1 MFDYTA
7 IGQAMKMTGRSFN
20 HLNES
25 EKEEYFKTMNIL
37 EPTNVA
43 DYYSYTSYMPMPMP
57 MQMPMPYPG
66 MAGAFNGQ
74 MRLDSRFDAMD
85 NKIAGVETTMTTKF
99 AETGIEIADIKA
111 NITDIVNSVKTLSK
125 KCLTNETSIQKFKN
139 SQYIINYSIWICLLI
154 TAVTNY
160 DVVKNKVSENLL
172 YSVLILMQIYVITLL
187 SFK

>member
-7 IGQAMKMTGRSFN
+7 IGQAMNMTGRSFN

-37 EPTNVA
+37 QPTNVV
-43 DYYSYTSYMPMPMP
+43 DHYSYTSYMP
-57 MQMPMPYPG
+57 MPMPYPG

-74 MRLDSRFDAMD
+74 MD
-85 NKIAGVETTMTTKF
+85 NRIAGVETTMTTKF

-125 KCLTNETSIQKFKN
+125 KCLTNESSIQKFKN
-139 SQYIINYSIWICLLI
+139 SQYIVNYSIWICLLI

-172 YSVLILMQIYVITLL
+172 YSVLILMQMYVIALL

>member
-1 MFDYTA
+1 
-7 IGQAMKMTGRSFN
+7 
-20 HLNES
+20 S

-37 EPTNVA
+37 QPTNVV
-43 DYYSYTSYMPMPMP
+43 DHYSYTSYMP
-57 MQMPMPYPG
+57 MPMPYPG

-74 MRLDSRFDAMD
+74 MD
-85 NKIAGVETTMTTKF
+85 NRIAGVETTMTTKF

-125 KCLTNETSIQKFKN
+125 KCLTNESSIQKFKN
-139 SQYIINYSIWICLLI
+139 SQYIVNYSIWICLLI

>member
-1 MFDYTA
+1 MMFNTMFDYTA

-37 EPTNVA
+37 QPTNVV
-43 DYYSYTSYMPMPMP
+43 DHYSYTSYMP
-57 MQMPMPYPG
+57 MPMPYPG

-74 MRLDSRFDAMD
+74 MD
-85 NKIAGVETTMTTKF
+85 NRIAGVETTMTTKF

-125 KCLTNETSIQKFKN
+125 KCLTNESSIQKFKN
-139 SQYIINYSIWICLLI
+139 SQYIVNYSIWICLLI

>member
-1 MFDYTA
+1 MFNTMFDYTA

-57 MQMPMPYPG
+57 MPYPG

-99 AETGIEIADIKA
+99 ADTGIEIADIKA
-111 NITDIVNSVKTLSK
+111 NITDIVNSV
-125 KCLTNETSIQKFKN
+125 
-139 SQYIINYSIWICLLI
+139 
-154 TAVTNY
+154 
-160 DVVKNKVSENLL
+160 
-172 YSVLILMQIYVITLL
+172 
-187 SFK
+187 

>member
-1 MFDYTA
+1 MMFNTMFDYTA

-20 HLNES
+20 HLDDS

-37 EPTNVA
+37 QPTNVV
-43 DYYSYTSYMPMPMP
+43 DHYSYTSYMP
-57 MQMPMPYPG
+57 MPMPYPG

-74 MRLDSRFDAMD
+74 MD
-85 NKIAGVETTMTTKF
+85 NRIAGVETTMTTKF

-125 KCLTNETSIQKFKN
+125 KCLTNESSIQKFKN
-139 SQYIINYSIWICLLI
+139 SQYIVNYSIWICLLI

-172 YSVLILMQIYVITLL
+172 YSVLILMQMYVIALL

>member
-37 EPTNVA
+37 QPTNVV
-43 DYYSYTSYMPMPMP
+43 DHYSYTSYMPMP
-57 MQMPMPYPG
+57 MPMPYPG

-74 MRLDSRFDAMD
+74 MD
-85 NKIAGVETTMTTKF
+85 NRIAGVETTMTTKF

-139 SQYIINYSIWICLLI
+139 SQYIVNYSIWICLLI

-172 YSVLILMQIYVITLL
+172 YSVLILMQMYVVTLL

>member
-37 EPTNVA
+37 QPTNVV
-43 DYYSYTSYMPMPMP
+43 DHYSYTSYMP
-57 MQMPMPYPG
+57 MPMPYPG

-74 MRLDSRFDAMD
+74 MD
-85 NKIAGVETTMTTKF
+85 NRIAGVETTMTTKF

-125 KCLTNETSIQKFKN
+125 KCLTNESSIQKFKN
-139 SQYIINYSIWICLLI
+139 SQYIVNYSIWICLLI

>member
-20 HLNES
+20 HLDDS

-37 EPTNVA
+37 QPTNVV
-43 DYYSYTSYMPMPMP
+43 DHYSYTSYMP
-57 MQMPMPYPG
+57 MPMPYPG

-74 MRLDSRFDAMD
+74 MD
-85 NKIAGVETTMTTKF
+85 NRIAGVETTMTTKF

-125 KCLTNETSIQKFKN
+125 KCLTNESSIQKFKN
-139 SQYIINYSIWICLLI
+139 SQYIVNYSIWICLLI

-172 YSVLILMQIYVITLL
+172 YSVLILMQMYVIALL

>member
-1 MFDYTA
+1 MIFNTMFDYTA

-57 MQMPMPYPG
+57 YPG
-66 MAGAFNGQ
+66 MSGAFNGQ

-85 NKIAGVETTMTTKF
+85 NRIAGVETTMTTKF
-99 AETGIEIADIKA
+99 ADTGIEIADIKA

-139 SQYIINYSIWICLLI
+139 SQYIINYSILICLLI

-172 YSVLILMQIYVITLL
+172 YLSLIHI
-187 SFK
+187 

>member
-37 EPTNVA
+37 EPTNVV
-43 DYYSYTSYMPMPMP
+43 DHYSYTSYMP
-57 MQMPMPYPG
+57 MPMPYPG

-74 MRLDSRFDAMD
+74 MD
-85 NKIAGVETTMTTKF
+85 NRIAGVETTMTTKF

-125 KCLTNETSIQKFKN
+125 KCLTNESSIQKFKN
-139 SQYIINYSIWICLLI
+139 SQYIVNYSIWICLLI

>member
-20 HLNES
+20 HLNDS

-37 EPTNVA
+37 QPTNVV
-43 DYYSYTSYMPMPMP
+43 DHYSYTSYMP
-57 MQMPMPYPG
+57 MPMPYPG

-74 MRLDSRFDAMD
+74 MD
-85 NKIAGVETTMTTKF
+85 NRIAGVETTMTTKF

-125 KCLTNETSIQKFKN
+125 KCLTNESSIQKFKN
-139 SQYIINYSIWICLLI
+139 SQYIVNYSIWICLLI

-172 YSVLILMQIYVITLL
+172 YSVLILMQIYVVTLL